1 MKSPDQL
8 VAFVSRGHDVVV
20 ERNGSNRVVR
30 VVNGHGGERASA
42 TLSPDE
48 YEVFMA
54 EATSQLAAG
63 HPRKFNIEIKRD
75 FYGGTWVEVRSGLFG
90 HTVSRLRISPR
101 HISAL
106 QGLLE
111 ANERTAIAG

>member
-8 VAFVSRGHDVVV
+8 VAFVGRGHDVVI
-20 ERNGSNRVVR
+20 ERNGAGRVVR
-30 VVNGHGGERASA
+30 VVNGRGGERASV
-42 TLSPDE
+42 TLSHED

-54 EATSQLAAG
+54 DAMSQLAAG

-75 FYGGTWVEVRSGLFG
+75 FYGGTWVEVRSGMFG
-90 HTVSRLRISPR
+90 QSVSRLSISPR
-101 HISAL
+101 HISLL

-111 ANERTAIAG
+111 ANARTAIAG